1 MYYICICN
9 ENTFTQNRCQIH
21 PRSIHQ
27 RLAPRKRSEGICL
40 YNKGF
45 HHQQPSQYKDTKWVN
60 CGWCGKREYFASY
73 ELVNFPLK
81 EWSVCIRVMYI
92 WMPEHVGGGEALDAQ
107 PGKCSW
113 IYKRWF
119 MYWRCAIRRSFW
131 HNSVEGLYELLHL
144 MV

>member
-27 RLAPRKRSEGICL
+27 RLAPRKRSGGICL

-81 EWSVCIRVMYI
+81 ECHDRTSICGCQNMLGEGRHWMRNRGNAHEYI
-92 WMPEHVGGGEALDAQ
+92 NDDLCTDDARFD
-107 PGKCSW
+107 GRFD
-113 IYKRWF
+113 I
-119 MYWRCAIRRSFW
+119 I
-131 HNSVEGLYELLHL
+131 V
-144 MV
+144 